1 MVLSNKDMEKTRL
14 RYNMLT
20 MLVYIVGLILLVQL
34 FNLQIVN
41 GKEYREESNTRLT
54 RETEIEAARGAIKD
68 RTGIDL
74 A

>member
-41 GKEYREESNTRLT
+41 GKLEETMPDYL
-54 RETEIEAARGAIKD
+54 IKAYNFLP
-68 RTGIDL
+68 RFKTV
-74 A
+74 